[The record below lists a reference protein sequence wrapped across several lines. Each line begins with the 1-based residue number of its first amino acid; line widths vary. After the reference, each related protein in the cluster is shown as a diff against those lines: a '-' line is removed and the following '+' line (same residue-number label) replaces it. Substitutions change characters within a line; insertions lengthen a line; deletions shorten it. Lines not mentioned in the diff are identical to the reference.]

1 MLLHL
6 FFQQKTVLTVIT
18 RVVNYF
24 RSHAWNLFWF
34 ICIECDCYIILLPMS
49 RQGLVS
55 HVVSLKFDTIVWS
68 VTENMK
74 QLWTWCCFHGTAVD
88 KDCKNLNSCCKLE
101 LENIFISCFN
111 NSSLHYW
118 VTFEKNIFFSHP
130 LVLSERKFLLSH
142 ENSTKSTAVSCFL
155 SNCYYWNRK

>member
-1 MLLHL
+1 MNLYVIVQRTEIRSNLHH
-6 FFQQKTVLTVIT
+6 QNQVKYDK
-18 RVVNYF
+18 R
-24 RSHAWNLFWF
+24 HA
-34 ICIECDCYIILLPMS
+34 M
-49 RQGLVS
+49 
-55 HVVSLKFDTIVWS
+55 
-68 VTENMK
+68 
-74 QLWTWCCFHGTAVD
+74 D

-130 LVLSERKFLLSH
+130 LVLSERKFLLSR

-155 SNCYYWNRK
+155 SHETAVDLVLFSRIEEIFFQIVPMDVKKKYFFSNVT